1 MKNLA
6 LCALL
11 EATKMNPVKVYAKLA
26 PRAHGLLRKDPNLK
40 LIVSL
45 FAGTEL
51 TVLAV
56 WYLALN
62 APRTAILENHHLMV
76 SKNVSVVLMICSPS
90 NQVIYLIVS
99 IALLGTTKTSFVR

>member
-1 MKNLA
+1 MKNHA

-11 EATKMNPVKVYAKLA
+11 EATKMNPVKAYAKPAL
-26 PRAHGLLRKDPNLK
+26 RAHGLLRKDPNLK

-51 TVLAV
+51 TVLVV

-62 APRTAILENHHLMV
+62 APRTAILENHLLMA
-76 SKNVSVVLMICSPS
+76 SKNVSVALMICSPS
-90 NQVIYLIVS
+90 NQVIYLIARIV
-99 IALLGTTKTSFVR
+99 LLGSTKTSEH